1 MGRRLEE
8 FREWLTPRKRL
19 GSGMGLFAFV
29 IVVTAK
35 YPESHLTW
43 LIGPAAVLITGSFM
57 RAPSKRR

>member
-19 GSGMGLFAFV
+19 WSGLGLFAFV
-29 IVVTAK
+29 IVVSAK
-35 YPESHLTW
+35 YPESGLTW

-57 RAPSKRR
+57 GAPSKRR